1 MIDLIREDLKVVQN
15 FVTNAIG
22 KRLRLITDRRFAG
35 RLRER
40 VQTYQWLFLNAPFA
54 TLHMFSPARS

>member
-40 VQTYQWLFLNAPFA
+40 VQTYLVSHL
-54 TLHMFSPARS
+54 RS